1 MVKIKKKKSNKKNN
15 KYINIIDILIFIAF
29 FILTLLLIIN
39 LIKLSNI
46 ETLLRIIVS
55 IILSII
61 LIITFIFKNKKKI
74 LFRILMIILSLIY
87 IFINYAFYRVYSSLD
102 NITSNVETKG
112 ICLVTNSSD
121 IESID
126 NIRKDDIAVVAK
138 DLDEDFYN
146 LAKEVLEEKDKSN
159 KLIDY
164 EGYFEIIN
172 ALLNKEIEYAFLPEN
187 YNEIYRAGS
196 SEEELQELDF
206 KVLYTKQKV
215 IENKKEDVPVKML
228 DEPFTMLLMG
238 TDVILDSYNADTLM
252 VLSVNPKTLKV
263 TMLSIP
269 RDTYATIACTGG
281 KHKINAS
288 GWYGDSCVVKTVS
301 KYLGVDIDYYAKINF
316 LGIVDLVDT
325 LGGVEVDVP
334 YSLCEQN
341 SRREFGSSMVFVDEG
356 LQTLNGEQALAL
368 SRNRHYWKGMCPAK
382 YTSDGNRSDLTRGQN
397 QQLVIKA
404 IVSKLLSV
412 RDLNQF
418 YDILDTVGDNM
429 STNMS
434 KETIL
439 SFYNV
444 GKSIVKK
451 FNTSNTDEL
460 VNIEKLTFKSYFANI
475 YLSGMQLSTI
485 VNYNES
491 IKHVSNQMKKNLGLE
506 KVEVIKDVSFDIND
520 EYDPDAVKF
529 NKLTTSVELLP
540 NFAGKTLKEATNYCS
555 NKNLKCESNSNSLNS
570 IIVSQS
576 ISENSDISTIRG
588 KTITFGVEVKTIE
601 ETNKPSLDNKTP
613 ANSTN
618 KNDEDENTKE
628 DSSAEDKDKDNGNN
642 ITKEEE
648 NKDTSPKEDEKD
660 KTLEEDKK
668 TPSKE
673 ENEEETPSTSGD
685 NNKEVGGSENE

>member
-1 MVKIKKKKSNKKNN
+1 MVKSKKKKSNKKNN
-15 KYINIIDILIFIAF
+15 KVTKILDILLLVVFS
-29 FILTLLLIIN
+29 ILTVLLIVN

-55 IILSII
+55 IVLSII
-61 LIITFIFKNKKKI
+61 LIITFIFKNKKKM
-74 LFRILMIILSLIY
+74 LFRVLMIILSLIY

-102 NITSNVETKG
+102 NITSKVETKG
-112 ICLVTNSSD
+112 ICLVTNTSN

-126 NIRKDDIAVVAK
+126 DIKKDDIAVVGK
-138 DLDEDFYN
+138 KLDEEFYN

-159 KLIDY
+159 KLVDY

-172 ALLNKEIEYAFLPEN
+172 ALLNKEIKYAFLPEN
-187 YNEIYRAGS
+187 YSEIYKAGS
-196 SEEELQELDF
+196 SEEEVQELNF

-215 IENKKEDVPVKML
+215 IENKEEDTPVKML

-341 SRREFGSSMVFVDEG
+341 SKRQFGSNMIFVDEG

-368 SRNRHYWKGMCPAK
+368 SRNRHYWKGMCPDK

-412 RDLNQF
+412 RDLEKF
-418 YDILDTVGDNM
+418 YDVLDTVGDNM

-434 KETIL
+434 RETIL

-460 VNIEKLTFKSYFANI
+460 VNIERLTFKSYFANI

-491 IKHVSNQMKKNLGLE
+491 VKYVSNQMKKNLGLE
-506 KVEVIKDVSFDIND
+506 KVEVIKNVSFDINE
-520 EYDPDAVKF
+520 EYDPDTVKYS
-529 NKLTTSVELLP
+529 KLTTSVELLP
-540 NFAGKTLKEATNYCS
+540 NFVGKTLKEATNYCS
-555 NKNLKCESNSNSLNS
+555 NKNLKCESSSNDLNS

-588 KTITFGVEVKTIE
+588 KTITFGVETEKEPI
-601 ETNKPSLDNKTP
+601 TNKPGLDDEKPDDSATE
-613 ANSTN
+613 
-618 KNDEDENTKE
+618 NDDDMNENTSG
-628 DSSAEDKDKDNGNN
+628 DSSLEDKDNGNN
-642 ITKEEE
+642 DIPKEED
-648 NKDTSPKEDEKD
+648 NKDNSSEENTSPKEENK
-660 KTLEEDKK
+660 EED
-668 TPSKE
+668 
-673 ENEEETPSTSGD
+673 TPSTDGE
-685 NNKEVGGSENE
+685 NKENVGGNNNE

>member
-1 MVKIKKKKSNKKNN
+1 MVKSKKKKSNKKKN
-15 KYINIIDILIFIAF
+15 KSIKIIDILIFITF
-29 FILTLLLIIN
+29 SILTVLLIIN
-39 LIKLSNI
+39 LIKLSSI

-55 IILSII
+55 IVLSMI
-61 LIITFIFKNKKKI
+61 LIITIIFKNKKKM
-74 LFRILMIILSLIY
+74 LFRVLMIILSLIY

-102 NITSNVETKG
+102 NITSKVETKG
-112 ICLVTNSSD
+112 ICLVTNTSG

-126 NIRKDDIAVVAK
+126 DIKKDDIAVVGK
-138 DLDEDFYN
+138 ELDEDFYN

-159 KLIDY
+159 KLVDY

-187 YNEIYRAGS
+187 YSEIYKAGS
-196 SEEELQELDF
+196 SEEEVQELNF

-215 IENKKEDVPVKML
+215 IENKEDTPVKML

-301 KYLGVDIDYYAKINF
+301 KYLGIDIDYYAKINF

-325 LGGVEVDVP
+325 LGGVEVEVP

-341 SRREFGSSMVFVDEG
+341 SRREFGSSMIFVDEG

-434 KETIL
+434 RETIL

-460 VNIEKLTFKSYFANI
+460 VNIERLTFKSYFTNI

-491 IKHVSNQMKKNLGLE
+491 VKYVSSQMKKNLGLE
-506 KVEVIKDVSFDIND
+506 KVEVIKNVSFDINE
-520 EYDPDAVKF
+520 EYDPDTVKF

-540 NFAGKTLKEATNYCS
+540 NFVGKTLKEATNYCS
-555 NKNLKCESNSNSLNS
+555 NKNLKCESSSNDLNS

-588 KTITFGVEVKTIE
+588 KTITFGIKE
-601 ETNKPSLDNKTP
+601 EKAPITTKPSLDNKEQDD
-613 ANSTN
+613 SE
-618 KNDEDENTKE
+618 NDDINENTSGDSSKEDKDSSNNDTMKEENKDNSPKE
-628 DSSAEDKDKDNGNN
+628 DSSEEEKGTPPK
-642 ITKEEE
+642 EE
-648 NKDTSPKEDEKD
+648 NKED
-660 KTLEEDKK
+660 
-668 TPSKE
+668 
-673 ENEEETPSTSGD
+673 NPSTDGD
-685 NNKEVGGSENE
+685 NNKDVGGSENE

>member
-1 MVKIKKKKSNKKNN
+1 MVKSKKKKSNKKKN
-15 KYINIIDILIFIAF
+15 KSIKIIDILIFITF
-29 FILTLLLIIN
+29 SILTVLLIIN

-55 IILSII
+55 IVLSII
-61 LIITFIFKNKKKI
+61 LIITFIFKNKKKM
-74 LFRILMIILSLIY
+74 LFRVLMIILSLIY

-102 NITSNVETKG
+102 NITSKVETKG
-112 ICLVTNSSD
+112 ICLVTNTSD

-126 NIRKDDIAVVAK
+126 DIKKDDIAIVGK
-138 DLDEDFYN
+138 KLDEDFYN

-159 KLIDY
+159 KLVDY

-172 ALLNKEIEYAFLPEN
+172 ALLNKEIKYAFLPEN
-187 YNEIYRAGS
+187 YSDIYIAGS
-196 SEEELQELDF
+196 SEEEVQELNF

-215 IENKKEDVPVKML
+215 IENKEEDTPVKML

-238 TDVILDSYNADTLM
+238 TDIILDSYNADTLM
-252 VLSVNPKTLKV
+252 VLTVNPKTLKV

-288 GWYGDSCVVKTVS
+288 GWYGDACVVKTVS
-301 KYLGVDIDYYAKINF
+301 KYLGIDIDYYAKINF

-382 YTSDGNRSDLTRGQN
+382 YTTDGNRSDLTRGQN

-434 KETIL
+434 KDTIL

-460 VNIEKLTFKSYFANI
+460 VNIERLTLKSYFANI

-491 IKHVSNQMKKNLGLE
+491 VKYVSNQMKKNLGLVKE
-506 KVEVIKDVSFDIND
+506 KVIKDVSFDINE

-529 NKLTTSVELLP
+529 NKLTTKVELLP
-540 NFAGKTLKEATNYCS
+540 NFVGKTLREATNYCS
-555 NKNLKCESNSNSLNS
+555 NKNLKCESSSNDLNN

-588 KTITFGVEVKTIE
+588 KTITFGIKEDKNPIT
-601 ETNKPSLDNKTP
+601 TKPSLDDKEQDDS
-613 ANSTN
+613 AS
-618 KNDEDENTKE
+618 KNDDDINENTSG
-628 DSSAEDKDKDNGNN
+628 DSSLEDKDNGNN
-642 ITKEEE
+642 EIPKEEDNKDTPKDDNENTPPKEE
-648 NKDTSPKEDEKD
+648 NKED
-660 KTLEEDKK
+660 
-668 TPSKE
+668 TPSTDGDNNNDVGGNK
-673 ENEEETPSTSGD
+673 NEEE
-685 NNKEVGGSENE
+685 

>member
-1 MVKIKKKKSNKKNN
+1 MGKSKKKKNTKKNRVV
-15 KYINIIDILIFIAF
+15 KVLDMILLSVFA
-29 FILTLLLIIN
+29 ILTVLLIIN

-46 ETLLRIIVS
+46 ETLLRVIVI

-61 LIITFIFKNKKKI
+61 LIITIIFKKKKKL
-74 LFRILMIILSLIY
+74 LFRILMLILSLIY

-102 NITSNVETKG
+102 KITSNVDTKG
-112 ICLVTNSSD
+112 ICLVTNLD

-126 NIRKDDIAVVAK
+126 DISKDDIAIVGK
-138 DLDEDFYN
+138 SLDEQFYV
-146 LAKEVLEEKDKSN
+146 LAEDILKDKKLNN

-164 EGYFEIIN
+164 DGYFEIIN
-172 ALLNKEIEYAFLPEN
+172 ALLNKEIKYAFLPEN
-187 YNEIYRAGS
+187 YNEIYNASNG
-196 SEEELQELDF
+196 EESKELDF
-206 KVLYTKQKV
+206 KVLYTEQKV
-215 IENKKEDVPVKML
+215 IENKEEEVPVKML
-228 DEPFTMLLMG
+228 DEPFTILLMG

-252 VLSVNPKTLKV
+252 VLTVNPKTLKV

-288 GWYGDSCVVKTVS
+288 GWYGDPCVVKTVS

-316 LGIVDLVDT
+316 LGIVDLVDN
-325 LGGVEVDVP
+325 LGGIEVDVP

-341 SRREFGSSMVFVDEG
+341 SKRQFGKHMVFVDEG
-356 LQTLNGEQALAL
+356 RQTLNGEQALAL
-368 SRNRHYWKGMCPAK
+368 SRNRHYWKGMCPDK

-404 IVSKLLSV
+404 LVSKLLSV

-434 KETIL
+434 RDTIL

-460 VNIEKLTFKSYFANI
+460 INIEKLTFKSYFANI

-491 IKHVSNQMKKNLGLE
+491 VKYVSNQMKKNLGLIKE
-506 KVEVIKDVSFDIND
+506 DVIKTVEFDINE
-520 EYDPDAVKF
+520 EYDPDTVKF
-529 NKLTTSVELLP
+529 NKLTTSLELLP
-540 NFAGKTLKEATNYCS
+540 NFVGKTYKDANTYCS
-555 NKNLKCESNSNSLNS
+555 NNNLKCESNSNDLSS

-576 ISENSDISTIRG
+576 ISHNTDISTIRN
-588 KTITFGVEVKTIE
+588 KVITFGV
-601 ETNKPSLDNKTP
+601 
-613 ANSTN
+613 
-618 KNDEDENTKE
+618 KE
-628 DSSAEDKDKDNGNN
+628 DKPIVDKPTVDDDSNQDNTTNEDGNQ
-642 ITKEEE
+642 
-648 NKDTSPKEDEKD
+648 
-660 KTLEEDKK
+660 
-668 TPSKE
+668 
-673 ENEEETPSTSGD
+673 ETPSTGDENTSGD
-685 NNKEVGGSENE
+685 SSSEDKDNNSNNNKEEDSNKEDNIDNKEDNEDKTPSTDGDNDENVGGNENGE

>member
-1 MVKIKKKKSNKKNN
+1 MVKSKKKKSNKKKN
-15 KYINIIDILIFIAF
+15 KSIKIIDILIFITF
-29 FILTLLLIIN
+29 SILTVLLIIN

-46 ETLLRIIVS
+46 ETLLRIIIS
-55 IILSII
+55 IVLSII
-61 LIITFIFKNKKKI
+61 LIITIIFKNKKKM
-74 LFRILMIILSLIY
+74 LFRVLMIILSLIY

-102 NITSNVETKG
+102 NITSKVETKG
-112 ICLVTNSSD
+112 ICLVTNTSD

-126 NIRKDDIAVVAK
+126 DIKKDDIAVVGK
-138 DLDEDFYN
+138 ELDEDFYN

-159 KLIDY
+159 KLVDY

-172 ALLNKEIEYAFLPEN
+172 ALLNKEIKYAFLPEN
-187 YNEIYRAGS
+187 YSEIYKAGS
-196 SEEELQELDF
+196 SEEEVQELNF

-215 IENKKEDVPVKML
+215 IENKEEDTPVKML

-252 VLSVNPKTLKV
+252 VLSLNPKTLKV

-269 RDTYATIACTGG
+269 RDTYTTIACTGG

-301 KYLGVDIDYYAKINF
+301 KYLGIDIDYYAKINF

-325 LGGVEVDVP
+325 LGGVEVEVP

-341 SRREFGSSMVFVDEG
+341 SRREFGSSMIFVDEG

-434 KETIL
+434 RETIL

-444 GKSIVKK
+444 GKNIVKK

-491 IKHVSNQMKKNLGLE
+491 VKYVSNQMKKNLGLVKE
-506 KVEVIKDVSFDIND
+506 DIVKNVSFDIND

-529 NKLTTSVELLP
+529 NKLTTSLELLP
-540 NFAGKTLKEATNYCS
+540 NFVGKTLREATNYCS
-555 NKNLKCESNSNSLNS
+555 NKNLKCEYSSNELNS

-588 KTITFGVEVKTIE
+588 KTITFGVEVEKEPI
-601 ETNKPSLDNKTP
+601 TNKPSLDDKEQDDSENED
-613 ANSTN
+613 TN
-618 KNDEDENTKE
+618 ENTSG
-628 DSSAEDKDKDNGNN
+628 DSSLEDKDNDNNDT
-642 ITKEEE
+642 IKEE
-648 NKDTSPKEDEKD
+648 NKDNPPKEDYS
-660 KTLEEDKK
+660 EEDKN
-668 TPSKE
+668 TPPKE
-673 ENEEETPSTSGD
+673 ENKEDAPSTDGD
-685 NNKEVGGSENE
+685 NNKDVGGSENE

>member
-1 MVKIKKKKSNKKNN
+1 MVKVKSKSKKKNN
-15 KYINIIDILIFIAF
+15 NIIKVLDTLLLIVFAILSI
-29 FILTLLLIIN
+29 LLIIN

-46 ETLLRIIVS
+46 ETLLRIIV
-55 IILSII
+55 IIVLSII
-61 LIITFIFKNKKKI
+61 LIITIVLKNKKKV
-74 LFRILMIILSLIY
+74 LFRALMIILSLIY

-102 NITSNVETKG
+102 KITSNVDTKG
-112 ICLVTNSSD
+112 VCLVTNLD
-121 IESID
+121 IESLD
-126 NIRKDDIAVVAK
+126 NITKDSIAIVSK
-138 DLDEDFYN
+138 SFDEEFYN
-146 LAKEVLEEKDKSN
+146 LAKEVLEDKDISN
-159 KLIDY
+159 KLVDY
-164 EGYFEIIN
+164 EDYFTIIN
-172 ALLNKEIEYAFLPEN
+172 ALLNKEIKYAFLPEN
-187 YNEIYRAGS
+187 YSEIYNAS
-196 SEEELQELDF
+196 NPEEETQKLDF

-215 IENKKEDVPVKML
+215 IENKEEEAPVKML

-301 KYLGVDIDYYAKINF
+301 KYLGIDIDYYAKINF

-325 LGGVEVDVP
+325 LGGIEVDVP

-368 SRNRHYWKGMCPAK
+368 SRNRHYWKDMCPAK

-434 KETIL
+434 RETIL

-460 VNIEKLTFKSYFANI
+460 INIERLTFKSYFANI

-491 IKHVSNQMKKNLGLE
+491 VKYVSNQMKKNLGLVKE
-506 KVEVIKDVSFDIND
+506 DIIKTVEFDINE
-520 EYDPDAVKF
+520 EYDPNEVKF
-529 NKLTTSVELLP
+529 NKLTTSVDLLP
-540 NFAGKTLKEATNYCS
+540 NFVGKTYKEASTYCS
-555 NKNLKCESNSNSLNS
+555 NKNLKCESDTNDLNS

-576 ISENSDISTIRG
+576 ISENSDISTIRN
-588 KTITFGVEVKTIE
+588 KTIVFGVGTKE
-601 ETNKPSLDNKTP
+601 NKPVTNIPDDDNETL
-613 ANSTN
+613 N
-618 KNDEDENTKE
+618 NTKDE
-628 DSSAEDKDKDNGNN
+628 ENSKDNDV
-642 ITKEEE
+642 KEEE
-648 NKDTSPKEDEKD
+648 NTSGDSSMDNKENNNTSNEENKENTDNKESN
-660 KTLEEDKK
+660 EDKD
-668 TPSKE
+668 
-673 ENEEETPSTSGD
+673 EETPSTDGENND
-685 NNKEVGGSENE
+685 NVGGSENEE

>member
-1 MVKIKKKKSNKKNN
+1 MVKSKKKKNN
-15 KYINIIDILIFIAF
+15 KYIKIIDILILSIFC
-29 FILTLLLIIN
+29 ILTMLLIIN

-46 ETLLRIIVS
+46 ETLLRILVIIV
-55 IILSII
+55 LSVI
-61 LIITFIFKNKKKI
+61 LIISIIFKNRKKM
-74 LFRILMIILSLIY
+74 LFRILMVILSLIY

-112 ICLVTNSSD
+112 ICLVTNISD

-126 NIRKDDIAVVAK
+126 DIKKDDIAVVGK
-138 DLDEDFYN
+138 ELDEEFYN

-159 KLIDY
+159 KLVDY
-164 EGYFEIIN
+164 DGYFEIIS

-187 YNEIYRAGS
+187 YSEIYRAGS
-196 SEEELQELDF
+196 SEEEVQDLNF

-215 IENKKEDVPVKML
+215 IENKDEDTPVKML
-228 DEPFTMLLMG
+228 DEPFTILLMG

-341 SRREFGSSMVFVDEG
+341 SKRQFGKNMVFVDEG

-368 SRNRHYWKGMCPAK
+368 SRNRHYWKGMCPEK

-418 YDILDTVGDNM
+418 YDVLDTVGDNM

-434 KETIL
+434 RDTIL

-460 VNIEKLTFKSYFANI
+460 INIERLTFKSYFANI

-491 IKHVSNQMKKNLGLE
+491 VKYVSSQMKKNLGLE
-506 KVEVIKDVSFDIND
+506 KVEVIKNVSFDIND

-529 NKLTTSVELLP
+529 NKLTTSLELLP
-540 NFAGKTLKEATNYCS
+540 NFVGKTLKEATNYCS
-555 NKNLKCESNSNSLNS
+555 SKNLKCESNSDSINS

-588 KTITFGVEVKTIE
+588 KTITFGIKE
-601 ETNKPSLDNKTP
+601 EKEPLNTKPGLDEKDQNDIP
-613 ANSTN
+613 
-618 KNDEDENTKE
+618 DEDNINENTSG
-628 DSSAEDKDKDNGNN
+628 DSSLEDKENGDN
-642 ITKEEE
+642 TSTDEE
-648 NKDTSPKEDEKD
+648 NKDIPKE
-660 KTLEEDKK
+660 EEK
-668 TPSKE
+668 TPSTDG
-673 ENEEETPSTSGD
+673 ENDEDVGGD
-685 NNKEVGGSENE
+685 NNE